1 MNVYLIMNVTRINGT
16 SLYIIHSRDYSK
28 EEFPAYAQEI
38 VDIAVSISCTI
49 NYHIVN
55 WRTREMVVTRN
66 PVKQMVFTSWRD
78 TPPRWLSYHLQKH
91 L

>member
-55 WRTREMVVTRN
+55 DM
-66 PVKQMVFTSWRD
+66 
-78 TPPRWLSYHLQKH
+78 
-91 L
+91 